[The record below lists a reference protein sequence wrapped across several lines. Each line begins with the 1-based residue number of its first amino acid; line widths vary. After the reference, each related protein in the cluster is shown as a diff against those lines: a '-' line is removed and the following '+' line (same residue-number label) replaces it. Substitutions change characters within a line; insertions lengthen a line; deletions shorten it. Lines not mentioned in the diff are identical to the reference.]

1 VVEWGGMGEC
11 KRKRVGIAVMELRYV
26 VEWVL
31 AVEERIE

>member
-11 KRKRVGIAVMELRYV
+11 KRKRLEIAVMESRYV

-31 AVEERIE
+31 VVEERIE